1 MKKSKYL
8 AISAMVVSALAL
20 LPEFNKV
27 RKTKEVKSYSKE
39 AILLS
44 LLGGMLWITYHII
57 ERRPIDTIATASYIV
72 MDAYIFNLL

>member
-8 AISAMVVSALAL
+8 AISAMIVSAAAL
-20 LPEFNKV
+20 LPEFNKL

-44 LLGGMLWITYHII
+44 IMGGLLWITYHII
-57 ERRPIDTIATASYIV
+57 EGRHIDTFAAAIYII
-72 MDAYIFNLL
+72 MDVYIFSFF